1 MSLNKIFI
9 IFNIF
14 RQNTMNKNNY
24 KNNYKNIKKCKSK
37 NWTASPLQPAKNST
51 FNDVQFVKMCHR
63 AKIQNALSQN
73 NRWYHRR
80 YQNNSS

>member
-1 MSLNKIFI
+1 MFLNKIFI

-37 NWTASPLQPAKNST
+37 NWTASPLQPAKNIL
-51 FNDVQFVKMCHR
+51 FANCQLYHFVMLGNVDNGCPFIH
-63 AKIQNALSQN
+63 
-73 NRWYHRR
+73 
-80 YQNNSS
+80 

>member
-37 NWTASPLQPAKNST
+37 NWTASPLQPAKK
-51 FNDVQFVKMCHR
+51 FGEILEADEDFQ
-63 AKIQNALSQN
+63 
-73 NRWYHRR
+73 
-80 YQNNSS
+80 